1 MKPTAPP
8 GMDCPHAWELMPWVL
23 QNGTSKEQAAWLEN
37 HLAGCASCRAE
48 FAQQGRLRLALSL
61 PPNLPLDAEAGL
73 KRLLARLDVSDP
85 QRTPLELQETPRQP
99 RSRVWLV
106 RALAAAVLVQAV
118 GLGALGVKLASVEIS
133 PYRTL
138 SEVPTPMPPGAIRV
152 VPDAAMTLADWNAL
166 LHALHLQVVHGPN
179 SVGAYTV
186 VPTDAAAA
194 TGQILPKLRSA
205 HGIRLAEPISAT
217 P

>member
-1 MKPTAPP
+1 MRTTLNP
-8 GMDCPHAWELMPWVL
+8 GSDCPHAWELMPWVL
-23 QNGTSKEQAAWLEN
+23 LDSASGEQAAWLEN

-48 FAQQGRLRLALSL
+48 FAQQSRLRLALSL
-61 PPNLPLDAEAGL
+61 PPDPSLDAEAGL
-73 KRLLARLDVSDP
+73 NRLLARIDASDP
-85 QRTPLELQETPRQP
+85 QKAAPPPQP
-99 RSRVWLV
+99 RAWLV

-118 GLGALGVKLASVEIS
+118 GLGVLGVKLASVENP

-138 SEVPTPMPPGAIRV
+138 SETPPPAPPGAIRV
-152 VPDAAMTLADWNAL
+152 VPDAGMSLADWNDL

-186 VPTDAAAA
+186 VPTDAAATA
-194 TGQILPKLRSA
+194 GQILPKLRA
-205 HGIRLAEPISAT
+205 ARGIRFAEPISAA

>member
-1 MKPTAPP
+1 MRPTENP

-23 QNGTSKEQAAWLEN
+23 QDSAAKEQAAWLEN

-48 FAQQGRLRLALSL
+48 FAQQSRLRLALSL
-61 PPNLPLDAEAGL
+61 PPERPLDAEVGL
-73 KRLLARLDVSDP
+73 QRLLARLDTSNP
-85 QRTPLELQETPRQP
+85 RQAPRQP

-106 RALAAAVLVQAV
+106 RALAAAVVAQAV
-118 GLGALGVKLASVEIS
+118 GLGVLGVKLAAVEN
-133 PYRTL
+133 PAYRTL
-138 SEVPTPMPPGAIRV
+138 SETPSPMPPDAIRV
-152 VPDAAMTLADWNAL
+152 VPDAGMTLADWNAL

-186 VPTDAAAA
+186 VPTDVTA
-194 TGQILPKLRSA
+194 TAGQVLPKLRA
-205 HGIRLAEPISAT
+205 ARGIHLAEPISAT